1 MHAQGGPG
9 RAKPWL
15 SYKVPGTLHTGHA
28 NRTGWAVSMGREEC
42 REDHLLSFPL
52 HFLFLFSPLGTL
64 LLIIYHGGH
73 PLQLTIHN
81 INFMLLKYRR
91 ISESS
96 QQSHASSDKDSEQNG
111 QHSPK
116 KVSKG
121 EKKHKHRLAGG

>member
-1 MHAQGGPG
+1 MRRVALGEQNLGYPTKCQEHCIQDTPTGQAGQLAWAG
-9 RAKPWL
+9 RSA
-15 SYKVPGTLHTGHA
+15 
-28 NRTGWAVSMGREEC
+28 GRII
-42 REDHLLSFPL
+42 SS

-73 PLQLTIHN
+73 PLQVTIHN